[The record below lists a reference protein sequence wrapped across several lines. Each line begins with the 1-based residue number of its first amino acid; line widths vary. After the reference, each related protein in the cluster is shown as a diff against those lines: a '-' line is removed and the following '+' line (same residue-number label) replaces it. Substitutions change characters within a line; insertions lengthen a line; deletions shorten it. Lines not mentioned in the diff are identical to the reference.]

1 MLTLEEIQKL
11 IEIIEKHEET
21 INCKSLYDK
30 LKLHEKGFQLSNELN
45 DVEKTLREMNQPKVE
60 IKEK

>member
-11 IEIIEKHEET
+11 IEIIEKHSEN
-21 INCKSLYDK
+21 INCKNLYDK

-45 DVEKTLREMNQPKVE
+45 EVEKTLREMNQPKVE

>member
-11 IEIIEKHEET
+11 IEIIEKHGED
-21 INCKSLYDK
+21 INCKDLYNK

-45 DVEKTLREMNQPKVE
+45 EVEKTLRELSQPMVE
-60 IKEK
+60 IKEN